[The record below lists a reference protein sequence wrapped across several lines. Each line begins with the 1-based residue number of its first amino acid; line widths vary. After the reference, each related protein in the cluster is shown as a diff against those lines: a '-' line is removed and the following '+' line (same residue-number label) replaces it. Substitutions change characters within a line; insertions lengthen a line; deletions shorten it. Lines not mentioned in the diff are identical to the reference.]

1 VVGLAQLTCR
11 TLGGVDELDPDDPR
25 PPYQQLS
32 NRLRAAIDAGDY
44 QPGQQLPSH
53 QRLAD
58 TYGVAVGTVKR
69 ALAVLREQGLIT
81 TRHGMGSYVRAHPS
95 GETTDERQDEL
106 AEIRR
111 TLTTLGERLDA
122 VEQRLSD
129 R

>member
-1 VVGLAQLTCR
+1 VGLAQLSCR
-11 TLGGVDELDPDDPR
+11 RLGGVDELDPDDPR

-81 TRHGMGSYVRAHPS
+81 TRHGMGSYVRAHAP
-95 GETTDERQDEL
+95 DQANDVRHDEL

-111 TLTTLGERLDA
+111 TLATLGERLDA
-122 VEQRLSD
+122 VERRLPD

>member
-1 VVGLAQLTCR
+1 MGLAQLSCR

-32 NRLRAAIDAGDY
+32 SRLRTAIEAGDY
-44 QPGQQLPSH
+44 RPGEQLPSH

-58 TYGVAVGTVKR
+58 TYGVAIGTVKR
-69 ALAVLREQGLIT
+69 ALGVLREQGLIT
-81 TRHGMGSYVRAHPS
+81 TRHGMGSYIRAHTPDHTDAA
-95 GETTDERQDEL
+95 GEDEL

-111 TLTTLGERLDA
+111 TVAALAERVEA
-122 VEQRLSD
+122 VERRLPG